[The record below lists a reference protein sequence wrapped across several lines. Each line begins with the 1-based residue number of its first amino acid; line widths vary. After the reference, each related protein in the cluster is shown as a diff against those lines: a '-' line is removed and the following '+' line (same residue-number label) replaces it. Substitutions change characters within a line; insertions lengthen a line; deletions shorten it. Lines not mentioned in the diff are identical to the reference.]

1 MLQSAA
7 CCGRFVDSR
16 REGLDLVGLWD
27 GSNTSAEQPRE
38 ESGRSGAAHAAIRH
52 AGLPVGSPPQ
62 PRGVRANTQTLGQ
75 EAGAPS
81 PGPGPTP
88 RPINAGLGA
97 SLLQAFLAKAM
108 RGSRLGEEAEGRGR
122 RAPGPLAPGH
132 CL

>member
-1 MLQSAA
+1 M
-7 CCGRFVDSR
+7 
-16 REGLDLVGLWD
+16 VGLWD

-62 PRGVRANTQTLGQ
+62 PRGVRANTQTFGQ
-75 EAGAPS
+75 EAGA

-108 RGSRLGEEAEGRGR
+108 RGSRLGGRG
-122 RAPGPLAPGH
+122 
-132 CL
+132 

>member
-1 MLQSAA
+1 MFCFCLLFQCYRLQPVVAGLST
-7 CCGRFVDSR
+7 SH

-52 AGLPVGSPPQ
+52 AGLPVESPPQ

-75 EAGAPS
+75 EAGA

-108 RGSRLGEEAEGRGR
+108 RGSRLGGRG
-122 RAPGPLAPGH
+122 
-132 CL
+132 